1 MLNLKIKFYKIYR
14 LICNQYKKMFTK
26 VSVKSCATIANVVC
40 GFDVLGFAVD
50 NPTDEFVISFSNTKG
65 VTIINLDEY
74 NLPTNPIENICG
86 VALQAMLNVLP
97 SVVGFKIVCNKKIKP
112 GSGLGSSSSSAA
124 GVVVAAN
131 HLLGNIFTKEEL
143 VEFALEGE
151 ALASGSKHADNIA
164 PTIYGGFTLIRSLNP
179 LDIISI
185 DAPPLFVSIIHPQ
198 IEVKTSEARK
208 ILPGEISLKLAIEQ
222 WGNLASLIA
231 GLQQH
236 DYALISRSLKD
247 VVVEPYRSQL
257 IPYYYE
263 VKNAALQAGALGGGI
278 AGSGPTV
285 FMFSQT
291 EAIAI
296 EVEKA
301 MQQVYSQ
308 TSIPFNTYV
317 SQINKEGVKIVEA
330 E

>member
-1 MLNLKIKFYKIYR
+1 MLNLKFMFYNIYR
-14 LICNQYKKMFTK
+14 FICNQYKKMFTK

-40 GFDVLGFAVD
+40 GFDVLGFAVI
-50 NPTDEFVISFSNTKG
+50 NPYDEFTISFSNTKG

-74 NLPTNPIENICG
+74 NLPTNPTENICG

-97 SVVGFKIVCNKKIKP
+97 NVIGFKIECNKKIKP

-131 HLLGNIFTKEEL
+131 HLLGNIFTKNEL

-179 LDIISI
+179 LDIILI

-208 ILPGEISLKLAIEQ
+208 ILPQEISLKLAIEQ
-222 WGNLASLIA
+222 WGNLAALIA

-236 DYALISRSLKD
+236 DYNLISRSLKD

-257 IPYYYE
+257 IPNYYE

-278 AGSGPTV
+278 AGSGPTI
-285 FMFSQT
+285 FMFSQS

-330 E
+330 V

>member
-1 MLNLKIKFYKIYR
+1 MLS
-14 LICNQYKKMFTK
+14 K
-26 VSVKSCATIANVVC
+26 VTVKSCATIANVVC
-40 GFDVLGFAVD
+40 GFDVLGFAID
-50 NPTDEFVISFSNTKG
+50 NPTDEFTISFSHTKG
-65 VTIINLDEY
+65 VTIINKDQY
-74 NLPTNPIENICG
+74 NLPTNPKENICG
-86 VALQAMLNVLP
+86 VALQAMLDVLP
-97 SVVGFKIVCNKKIKP
+97 NVTGFAIECTKTIKP

-131 HLLGNIFTKEEL
+131 HLLGNIFTKNEL

-185 DAPPLFVSIIHPQ
+185 EAPPIFVSIIHPQ

-208 ILPGEISLKLAIEQ
+208 ILPTEIPLKLAIEQ
-222 WGNLASLIA
+222 WGNVAALIA

-236 DYALISRSLKD
+236 NYELISRSLVD

-257 IPYYYE
+257 IPHYLD
-263 VKNAALQAGALGGGI
+263 VKHAALHAGALGGGI
-278 AGSGPTV
+278 AGSGPTI

-291 EAIAI
+291 KSTAL

-301 MQQVYSQ
+301 MQKVYAN
-308 TSIPFNTYV
+308 TTIAFNTYV
-317 SQINKEGVKIVEA
+317 SQINNEGIKVVQA
-330 E
+330 V

>member
-1 MLNLKIKFYKIYR
+1 MLS
-14 LICNQYKKMFTK
+14 K
-26 VSVKSCATIANVVC
+26 VTVKSCATIANVVC

-50 NPTDEFVISFSNTKG
+50 NPTDTFSISYSNKKG
-65 VTIINLDEY
+65 VTILNNDNF
-74 NLPTNPIENICG
+74 NLPTNPDKNICG
-86 VALQAMLNVLP
+86 VALQAMLQQLP
-97 SVVGFKIVCNKKIKP
+97 NINGFTIECNKTIKP

-131 HLLGNIFTKEEL
+131 HLLGNIFTKEKL

-185 DAPPLFVSIIHPQ
+185 DAPPLYVSIIHPQ

-208 ILPGEISLKLAIEQ
+208 ILPKEIPLKLAIEQ
-222 WGNLASLIA
+222 WGNVAALIA
-231 GLQQH
+231 GLQKH
-236 DYALISRSLKD
+236 DYQLIKRSLID

-257 IPYYYE
+257 IPHYFE
-263 VKNAALQAGALGGGI
+263 VKKAALQAGALGGGI
-278 AGSGPTV
+278 AGSGPTI
-285 FMFSQT
+285 FMFSET
-291 EAIAI
+291 KATALN
-296 EVEKA
+296 VENA

-308 TSIPFNTYV
+308 TTIPFNTYV

-330 E
+330 L